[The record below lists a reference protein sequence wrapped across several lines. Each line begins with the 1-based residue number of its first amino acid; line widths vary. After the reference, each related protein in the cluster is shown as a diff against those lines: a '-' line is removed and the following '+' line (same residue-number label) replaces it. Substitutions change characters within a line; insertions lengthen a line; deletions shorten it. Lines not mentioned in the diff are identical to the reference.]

1 MKSLEELAFIAR
13 NGYLPAMELID
24 LLEQQIDMLLGQLTT
39 LRQDNA
45 RLRNEVEAKLS
56 SLTAENQALKD
67 SLEEE
72 KRTRAAVLGR
82 LDALLLRLK
91 DSAAEG

>member
-1 MKSLEELAFIAR
+1 
-13 NGYLPAMELID
+13 MELLD

>member
-1 MKSLEELAFIAR
+1 
-13 NGYLPAMELID
+13 MELID
-24 LLEQQIDMLLGQLTT
+24 LLEQQTDMLLGQLAT
-39 LRQDNA
+39 LRQENA
-45 RLRNEVEAKLS
+45 RLRNEVETELS
-56 SLTAENQALKD
+56 SLVAENQTLKD

-91 DSAAEG
+91 DNAAEG

>member
-1 MKSLEELAFIAR
+1 
-13 NGYLPAMELID
+13 MELLD

-45 RLRNEVEAKLS
+45 RLRNEVETKLS
-56 SLTAENQALKD
+56 SLAAENQALKD

-72 KRTRAAVLGR
+72 KRTREAGLDR
-82 LDALLLRLK
+82 LDAILRRLK
-91 DSAAEG
+91 DSAAEE